1 MRFIGFSASDVIE
14 LIVTLVLVALA
25 WRRWIEPYGL
35 RLAQKPGWSMALLA
49 LLPVALRLALLPQY
63 PIPTPNVSDDFSYLL
78 IADTLRH
85 FRLANPVH
93 PLHQFFE
100 TFFVLQEPSY
110 ASIFPLGQ
118 GFLVL
123 DHSAGPE

>member
-1 MRFIGFSASDVIE
+1 MRFTGFSETDLVEFVIA
-14 LIVTLVLVALA
+14 LVFVAFS
-25 WRRWIEPYGL
+25 WRRIQPYG
-35 RLAQKPGWSMALLA
+35 RQLAQSVRASMALLLA
-49 LLPVALRLALLPQY
+49 LPIALRLALVPRY

-100 TFFVLQEPSY
+100 TFFALQEP
-110 ASIFPLGQ
+110 
-118 GFLVL
+118 
-123 DHSAGPE
+123 

>member
-1 MRFIGFSASDVIE
+1 MQFTGFSESDLVEFVIA
-14 LIVTLVLVALA
+14 LVFVALS
-25 WRRWIEPYGL
+25 WRRLQPYG
-35 RLAQKPGWSMALLA
+35 RQLAQHTRSSMALLFA
-49 LLPVALRLALLPQY
+49 LPIALRLALLPRY

-85 FRLANPVH
+85 FRLANSTH

-100 TFFVLQEPSY
+100 TFFVLQQPAY

-118 GFLVL
+118 GLIIALGWTIF
-123 DHSAGPE
+123 